1 MRQMKDSG
9 IEWIGEIPQNW
20 KVRKI
25 KYIFVQRN
33 ENNLPIKTTDILSLT
48 AKQGVIPLSEKQGG
62 GNKPKDDLTAY
73 KLAYPGDIVINS
85 MNILSGSVGISKYFG
100 CVSPVYY
107 MLRPINLND
116 DNRFYNYY
124 FRTNEF
130 QKSLLGLG
138 NGIMMKESENGKLN
152 TIRMRIPMD
161 KLGMQFAPI
170 TDDNTQREISDY
182 LDNKCTEIDNAIA
195 KTTASIEEYKK
206 LKQSII
212 TKAVTKGI
220 RGNRPMKDSGIEW
233 IGEIPSDWEIC
244 KVRHIGTLQNGISKG
259 GEFFGSGFPFV
270 SYGDVYRNI
279 SLPACVDGLVQS
291 SSEEQKLYSV
301 QEGDIFFTR
310 TSETIEEVG
319 FSSVCENDIP
329 KATFAGFLIRLRP
342 NKNKIYSGFSKYYF
356 RSSHHRSFLVKEM
369 NLVTRASLGQS
380 LLKSMFVL
388 LPGMNEQYEIAEY
401 LDSKCNEIDNIISR
415 KQQLITELEAYKK
428 SLIYEYVTGKKEVV

>member
-9 IEWIGEIPQNW
+9 IEWIGEIPVEWTLSKIGSMYNERKQ
-20 KVRKI
+20 KVSDRD
-25 KYIFVQRN
+25 Y
-33 ENNLPIKTTDILSLT
+33 
-48 AKQGVIPLSEKQGG
+48 APLSVTMKGIVPQLSTAA
-62 GNKPKDDLTAY
+62 KTDSHDDR
-73 KLAYPGDIVINS
+73 KLVLKGDFAINS
-85 MNILSGSVGISKYFG
+85 RSDRRGSCGISKYDG
-100 CVSPVYY
+100 SVSLINIILAPKQDMNPEYY
-107 MLRPINLND
+107 DWLFHTSMFANEYYKWGHGIVD
-116 DNRFYNYY
+116 DLW
-124 FRTNEF
+124 TTGW
-130 QKSLLGLG
+130 QDMKSIVVPCPDL
-138 NGIMMKESENGKLN
+138 SEQQAIATFL
-152 TIRMRIPMD
+152 D
-161 KLGMQFAPI
+161 K
-170 TDDNTQREISDY
+170 
-182 LDNKCTEIDNAIA
+182 KCTEIDNAIA

-206 LKQSII
+206 LKQAII

-356 RSSHHRSFLVKEM
+356 RSSHHRSFLIKEM

-401 LDSKCNEIDNIISR
+401 LDSKCNEIDNITSR

>member
-9 IEWIGEIPQNW
+9 IEWIGEIPQDWNMI
-20 KVRKI
+20 RLR
-25 KYIFVQRN
+25 FLC
-33 ENNLPIKTTDILSLT
+33 EIKTGNQDTQDRNPDGKYPFYVRSPIVEKCDNYSFDGSAILMAGDGVGAGKVFHIVDGKYGCHQRVYSLQNIKDIDRKYL
-48 AKQGVIPLSEKQGG
+48 
-62 GNKPKDDLTAY
+62 Y
-73 KLAYPGDIVINS
+73 Y
-85 MNILSGSVGISKYFG
+85 ILQ
-100 CVSPVYY
+100 
-107 MLRPINLND
+107 
-116 DNRFYNYY
+116 NRFYVSIDTANS
-124 FRTNEF
+124 
-130 QKSLLGLG
+130 KSTVDSVRQNMLLDFPVVHG
-138 NGIMMKESENGKLN
+138 
-152 TIRMRIPMD
+152 TWD
-161 KLGMQFAPI
+161 V
-170 TDDNTQREISDY
+170 QRKIVCC

-206 LKQSII
+206 LKQAII

-401 LDSKCNEIDNIISR
+401 LDSKCNEIDNITSR

>member
-1 MRQMKDSG
+1 MKDSG
-9 IEWIGEIPQNW
+9 IEWIGEIPQDWNMI
-20 KVRKI
+20 RLR
-25 KYIFVQRN
+25 FLC
-33 ENNLPIKTTDILSLT
+33 EIKTGNQDTQDRNPDGKYPFYVRSPIVEKCDNYSFDGSAILMAGDGVGAGKVFHIVDGKYGCHQRVYSLQNIKDIDRKYL
-48 AKQGVIPLSEKQGG
+48 
-62 GNKPKDDLTAY
+62 Y
-73 KLAYPGDIVINS
+73 Y
-85 MNILSGSVGISKYFG
+85 ILQ
-100 CVSPVYY
+100 
-107 MLRPINLND
+107 
-116 DNRFYNYY
+116 NRFYVSIDTANS
-124 FRTNEF
+124 
-130 QKSLLGLG
+130 KSTVDSVRQNMLLDFPVVHG
-138 NGIMMKESENGKLN
+138 
-152 TIRMRIPMD
+152 TWD
-161 KLGMQFAPI
+161 V
-170 TDDNTQREISDY
+170 QRKIVCC

-206 LKQSII
+206 FKQAII

-356 RSSHHRSFLVKEM
+356 RSSHHRSFLIKEM

-401 LDSKCNEIDNIISR
+401 LDSKCNEIDNITSR

>member
-1 MRQMKDSG
+1 MVEVLWVRPMKDSG
-9 IEWIGEIPQNW
+9 VEWIGDIPENWDVHFVKYAFSEVKNKNYDGKEKNALKFTNGEIVKKENF
-20 KVRKI
+20 KADEDE
-25 KYIFVQRN
+25 YIADTILNYTVVN
-33 ENNLPIKTTDILSLT
+33 PNTIMINGLNLNYDLKSLR
-48 AKQGVIPLSEKQGG
+48 
-62 GNKPKDDLTAY
+62 
-73 KLAYPGDIVINS
+73 
-85 MNILSGSVGISKYFG
+85 VGIVPERGIITSAYLALEPDEQKIYPQYANLLFKGYESKMALHNMGVGIRLTLGYKEFK
-100 CVSPVYY
+100 
-107 MLRPINLND
+107 RQPILVPPLYEQYKIAG
-116 DNRFYNYY
+116 F
-124 FRTNEF
+124 
-130 QKSLLGLG
+130 L
-138 NGIMMKESENGKLN
+138 KL
-152 TIRMRIPMD
+152 
-161 KLGMQFAPI
+161 
-170 TDDNTQREISDY
+170 
-182 LDNKCTEIDNAIA
+182 KCTEIDNAIS

-220 RGNRPMKDSGIEW
+220 CGNRPMKDSGIEW

-356 RSSHHRSFLVKEM
+356 RSSHHRSFLIKEM

-401 LDSKCNEIDNIISR
+401 LDSKCNEIDNITSR

>member
-9 IEWIGEIPQNW
+9 IEWIGEIPQDWNMI
-20 KVRKI
+20 RLR
-25 KYIFVQRN
+25 FLC
-33 ENNLPIKTTDILSLT
+33 EIKTGNQDTQDRNTDGKYPFYVRSPIVEKCDNYSFDGSAILMAGDGVGAGKVFHIVDGKYGCHQRVYSL
-48 AKQGVIPLSEKQGG
+48 QNI
-62 GNKPKDDLTAY
+62 KDIDRKYLY
-73 KLAYPGDIVINS
+73 Y
-85 MNILSGSVGISKYFG
+85 ILQ
-100 CVSPVYY
+100 
-107 MLRPINLND
+107 
-116 DNRFYNYY
+116 NRFYVSIDTANS
-124 FRTNEF
+124 
-130 QKSLLGLG
+130 KSTVDSVRQNMLLDFPVVHG
-138 NGIMMKESENGKLN
+138 
-152 TIRMRIPMD
+152 TWD
-161 KLGMQFAPI
+161 V
-170 TDDNTQREISDY
+170 QRKIVCC

-195 KTTASIEEYKK
+195 KTTDSIEEYKK

-220 RGNRPMKDSGIEW
+220 RGDRPMKDSGIEW